1 MPRCDNPERI
11 FNSVLYSI
19 LITHAVSGSQSR
31 TEGIFI
37 PLIVGFPEDSI
48 EYFTSS
54 VLLDASEKH
63 PSFQNFFFF
72 NVCGREEEGK
82 KKDKKKTKKQDRE
95 DF

>member
-19 LITHAVSGSQSR
+19 LITHAVSGSQSC

-63 PSFQNFFFF
+63 PNFQKLFFLMY
-72 NVCGREEEGK
+72 VDVGK
-82 KKDKKKTKKQDRE
+82 KEKKTNKKKQDRE
-95 DF
+95 EF

>member
-19 LITHAVSGSQSR
+19 LITHAVSGSQSC

-63 PSFQNFFFF
+63 PNFQKLFFF
-72 NVCGREEEGK
+72 NVCGHGEEGK
-82 KKDKKKTKKQDRE
+82 KKKKKRAG
-95 DF
+95 